1 MANKQEKKKKNDKS
15 AIDKQAQG
23 RKNIIENK
31 GPDAPGGCIDTNILI
46 KSNILIFSPSQ
57 TYIDSSTKKVILK
70 MACFEMKLET
80 VANLT

>member
-1 MANKQEKKKKNDKS
+1 MANKQEKKKTMTK
-15 AIDKQAQG
+15 AQSTNKH
-23 RKNIIENK
+23 REEKTIENK